1 MKYFKTL
8 VLKTFERIYDMTL
21 FQDNET
27 IRRAKDLMSTQIR
40 GKKRLLET
48 EDEDSTDGK
57 RPRSSVFKTPN
68 DAPNGVN
75 GVGGVFNPPGAVS
88 VTKK

>member
-1 MKYFKTL
+1 M
-8 VLKTFERIYDMTL
+8 
-21 FQDNET
+21 
-27 IRRAKDLMSTQIR
+27 MSTQIR

-68 DAPNGVN
+68 DAPIGVN

-88 VTKK
+88 VITK

>member
-1 MKYFKTL
+1 MKEFM
-8 VLKTFERIYDMTL
+8 IL